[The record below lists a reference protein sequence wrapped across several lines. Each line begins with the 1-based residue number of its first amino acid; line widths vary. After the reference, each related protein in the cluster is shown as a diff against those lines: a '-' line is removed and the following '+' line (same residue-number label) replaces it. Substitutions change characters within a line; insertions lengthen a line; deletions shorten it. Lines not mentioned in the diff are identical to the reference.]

1 MKVVV
6 GGGSGFIGEPL
17 VRTFLT
23 RGHDVAVLSRNP
35 SKVKAGRG
43 LQWDAQSQGPWSADV
58 ANADVVINLTGEN
71 IGEGR
76 WTEARKRRLIDSRV
90 HSTRAIVEAMRTAP
104 TRSRVFLNASAVG
117 FYGARGDEP
126 LDENAPRGEG
136 FLADLVARWEEEA
149 RAAEGIARVITPRF
163 GVVLAADGGALPK
176 MILPFRFGAGGP
188 VGRGDQWLS
197 WIDRDDLMRLIEWMI
212 SRDSARGVYNA
223 TAPEPVRNR
232 DFAVAAG
239 KVLRRPSF
247 LPAPAFALKLAFGQ
261 MADEML
267 LAGQRVVPARALRE
281 GFTFAYPDI
290 ESSLRHVLA

>member
-1 MKVVV
+1 
-6 GGGSGFIGEPL
+6 
-17 VRTFLT
+17 
-23 RGHDVAVLSRNP
+23 
-35 SKVKAGRG
+35 VKAGRG